1 MKISGSILSSKIT
14 AKEAIEIY
22 NKTDIDYIHLD
33 IMDGKFVDNKTW
45 TMSDINKFS
54 KIATKSFDVHLMV
67 NNPDKYIDEL
77 SMMNTSYITFH
88 YEAVKKPLEIINHI
102 KNNGIRCGIAINPST
117 NVSEILP
124 LLKEVDLVLIMSVVP
139 GASGQSFMDGV
150 LYKLEVLK
158 KEIEENHLNTLV
170 SIDGGINDET
180 YLKVKDNVDI
190 VVSASYLLEGNT
202 NEKINA
208 FKNN

>member
-1 MKISGSILSSKIT
+1 MKVSGSILSSKIT

-22 NKTDIDYIHLD
+22 NKTNIDYIHLD
-33 IMDGKFVDNKTW
+33 IMDGKFVENKTW

-88 YEAVKKPLEIINHI
+88 YEAVKKPLDVINHI
-102 KNNGIRCGIAINPST
+102 KNNGIRCGIAINPDT
-117 NVSEILP
+117 KVSDIFP

-139 GASGQSFMDGV
+139 GSSGQSFMESV
-150 LYKLEVLK
+150 LYKLDVLR
-158 KEIEENHLNTLV
+158 KEINEKKLNTLI

-180 YLKVKDNVDI
+180 FIKVKDNIDI

-202 NEKINA
+202 KEKIDN